1 MSPTGEAVKSCG
13 ELPQDNV
20 WNVFVLKSWKRR
32 IIPYDILLFFVLV
45 KKKKSHF
52 ENLLPTFFSCLVLK
66 LHLLWE
72 YIKRICNSLPL
83 TVLKYKVYSW
93 WNDLSSQTLQNL
105 PYILYVYKLKNQSYL
120 FYFSFS
126 ATPPPLIMN
135 AKVYDEWRHRL
146 GHN

>member
-1 MSPTGEAVKSCG
+1 MSPTGEAVNSCG
-13 ELPQDNV
+13 VLPQDNV
-20 WNVFVLKSWKRR
+20 LNVFMLKSWKRR
-32 IIPYDILLFFVLV
+32 IIQYPALLCFS

-72 YIKRICNSLPL
+72 YIKRMCNSLPL

-105 PYILYVYKLKNQSYL
+105 TSQKECRNFFKFYMYKSSIYWSVSLEL
-120 FYFSFS
+120 FIKHK
-126 ATPPPLIMN
+126 LW
-135 AKVYDEWRHRL
+135 D
-146 GHN
+146 